1 MSTVKGTRAGFVGL
15 GNIGRP
21 MALRLAAADGI
32 ELWVHD
38 IAEEPVAELSAAG
51 AKAAASVA
59 ELAAAVDVLSVM
71 VRDDVQ
77 VREVLAEVIA
87 ADRAEQ
93 GPLTVLVHST
103 VAPETPAELAA
114 TAEPHGV
121 NVLDA
126 PVSGGPMGAA
136 DGTLAILV
144 GGTPEAYA
152 AAAPVLAAMGTKV
165 VHAGGIGAGT
175 RLKLARNLLHFAS
188 FTAATEAQ
196 RLAEAAGLD
205 LVALGDV
212 VRHTDAITGGPGA
225 ILHRDATAPI
235 AETDFW
241 HGVFGHVVAL
251 GEKDLGFAIAL
262 ADELGVEV
270 PLARLALERLAPGL
284 GMSAPGPQE
293 DDKFAGLPGA
303 RARGLRKM
311 EEVYGFDMADGEGD
325 FFRYTA
331 DHLFGDIWQRPG
343 LTTRDR
349 RLLLIGLL
357 AGQGAADV
365 LGIQVPA
372 AYANGELAEDELR
385 EIVVFLSH
393 YAGWPNG
400 ARMNTVVEETIGK
413 ARRRARR
420 EAEKEA
426 DEK

>member
-1 MSTVKGTRAGFVGL
+1 MNAAPRTRAGFVGL
-15 GNIGRP
+15 GNIGKP
-21 MALRLAAADGI
+21 MALQLAGTDGI

-38 IAEEPVAELSAAG
+38 IAPEPVAELSAAG
-51 AKAAASVA
+51 AKTTASVA
-59 ELAAAVDVLSVM
+59 ELATAVDVLSVM
-71 VRDDVQ
+71 VRDDDQ
-77 VREVLAEVIA
+77 VRQVLAEVLTA
-87 ADRAEQ
+87 VGERPEGA
-93 GPLTVLVHST
+93 PLTVLVHST
-103 VAPETPAELAA
+103 VAPATPAELAA
-114 TAEPHGV
+114 TAHPHGV
-121 NVLDA
+121 HVLDA

-136 DGTLAILV
+136 EGTLAILV
-144 GGTPEAYA
+144 GGSPEAYA
-152 AAAPVLAAMGTKV
+152 AAGPVLAAMGSKV
-165 VHAGGIGAGT
+165 VHAGSVGTGT
-175 RLKLARNLLHFAS
+175 RFKLARNLLHFAS

-225 ILHRDATAPI
+225 IMHRDTTAPI
-235 AETDFW
+235 EETDFW
-241 HGVFGHVVAL
+241 HGIFGHVVAL

-284 GMSAPGPQE
+284 GMSGAGPAE
-293 DDKFAGLPGA
+293 PVEDKFADLPEA

-365 LGIQVPA
+365 LGIQIPA
-372 AYANGELAEDELR
+372 AYANGELSEDELR

-400 ARMNTVVEETIGK
+400 ARMNTVVEEAIGK
-413 ARRRARR
+413 ARRKAQRS
-420 EAEKEA
+420 
-426 DEK
+426 